1 MNARHYSAEII
12 KIKALKKLIPIIT
25 TIILMAIFTTSL
37 NAQVTGTATS
47 SVTVLTPIAIA
58 NVGNL
63 NFGSVAVSET
73 GGKIILTPSSIR
85 SISGGLTYPSVS
97 GNVSAAAFTVT
108 GFGSSTYS
116 ILLPSSLS
124 ISDGAGHSMAI
135 NAFTSTPSGIG
146 ILSSGTQTI
155 NVGATL
161 NVGASQVAGDY
172 TNGTGFPVVVNY
184 N

>member
-1 MNARHYSAEII
+1 MSARHYSGEIK

-25 TIILMAIFTTSL
+25 TILLMAIFITPV
-37 NAQVTGTATS
+37 NAQVTGTATG

-58 NVGNL
+58 NVANL

-73 GGKIILTPSSIR
+73 GGKVILTPSSLR
-85 SISGGLTYPSVS
+85 SISGGLTYPSVA
-97 GNVSAAAFTVT
+97 GNVSAASFKVT
-108 GFGSSTYS
+108 GFGSAIYS
-116 ILLPSSLS
+116 ILLPTSLS

-135 NAFTSTPSGIG
+135 NAFTSTPSGTG
-146 ILSSGTQTI
+146 TLSEGTQII

-172 TNGTGFPVVVNY
+172 TNSIGFPVVVNY